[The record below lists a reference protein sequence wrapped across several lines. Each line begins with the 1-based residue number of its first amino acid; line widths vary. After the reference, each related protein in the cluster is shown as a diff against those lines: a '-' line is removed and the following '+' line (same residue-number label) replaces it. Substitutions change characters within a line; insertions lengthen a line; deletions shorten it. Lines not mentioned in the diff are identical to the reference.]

1 MWHTSTNTPHPNHPT
16 ATTYTNLQEIALDRT
31 AFLCGMRRWSKKSS
45 ATDLK
50 LISCDRDNLTR
61 SVWHS
66 RCYHA
71 DTKSRARR
79 YSPFKTVCF
88 QMVTVPGWHKFQ
100 HVTWALPKRT
110 YALSPASTGLWIPAP
125 GGQLSLSTH
134 VWQSSRMKHGFVLAL
149 GLWTSSPCTDSIRLS
164 AHWRLVL
171 DSTIFYNFSTIFYNF
186 IKKNNITYIYTYI
199 IYILLFYILHNY
211 KCGIN
216 LN

>member
-1 MWHTSTNTPHPNHPT
+1 
-16 ATTYTNLQEIALDRT
+16 
-31 AFLCGMRRWSKKSS
+31 MRRWSKKSS

-71 DTKSRARR
+71 DTKSQARR

-88 QMVTVPGWHKFQ
+88 HMVTVPGWHKFQ

-110 YALSPASTGLWIPAP
+110 YARALSPASTGLWIPAP
-125 GGQLSLSTH
+125 GGQLFLSTH

-149 GLWTSSPCTDSIRLS
+149 GLWTSSPCTDSIRFS

-171 DSTIFYNFSTIFYNF
+171 DSTLEAVTLHYIKWESSWFRMRWNGGHVRTILQKRSWSQMKLIFKAWKIARWKTYVHITVTNKFDLLCKISLKNVHV
-186 IKKNNITYIYTYI
+186 IKM
-199 IYILLFYILHNY
+199 
-211 KCGIN
+211 
-216 LN
+216 